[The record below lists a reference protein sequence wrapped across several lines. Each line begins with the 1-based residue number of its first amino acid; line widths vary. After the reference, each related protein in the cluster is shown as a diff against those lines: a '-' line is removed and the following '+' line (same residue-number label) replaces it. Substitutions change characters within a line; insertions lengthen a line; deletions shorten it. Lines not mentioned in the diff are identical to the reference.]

1 MTDFQKES
9 QQREEFKQILFD
21 LAKNQGQ
28 FDDPTV
34 ISDFCRRL
42 DDLYSPADGSD
53 GFRHFY
59 SDIFDVL
66 SQIQRENSS
75 VDIEVLG
82 QNLSKIRE
90 SYRPTST
97 KADGSPRNAENSIK
111 KLYDHVNL
119 DIARLLYIEAGD
131 YRVSGDEAIADITAR
146 IDQLDEN
153 VTIAKGDV
161 SSLQETVKSTQKEYI
176 AILGIFAAILLA
188 FVGGMTFSTSVL
200 ENIDKVDAYRIILIS
215 LVIGLILVNALFALF
230 YFIVSI
236 TKDRKTLNL
245 RPMII
250 SDVIFLLLM
259 VLVIIAWKCGYI
271 ERRDADILGTVSSS
285 NIVEAIATPAPTQMN
300 SAMPNQ

>member
-9 QQREEFKQILFD
+9 QQRAEFKQILFD
-21 LAKNQGQ
+21 LAKNQEQ
-28 FDDPTV
+28 LDDPT
-34 ISDFCRRL
+34 IIDDFCRRL

-66 SQIQRENSS
+66 SQIQRDNSS

-82 QNLSKIRE
+82 QNLLKIRE
-90 SYRPTST
+90 SYRPTRT
-97 KADGSPRNAENSIK
+97 KTDGSPRNAESSIK

-131 YRVSGDEAIADITAR
+131 YRVSGDEAITDIKSR
-146 IDQLDEN
+146 IDRLDES
-153 VTIAKGDV
+153 VTAAKGDV

-176 AILGIFAAILLA
+176 TILGIFAAILLA

-200 ENIDKVDAYRIILIS
+200 ENIDKVDTYRIILVA
-215 LVIGLILVNALFALF
+215 LVIGLILVNALCALF

-236 TKDRKTLNL
+236 TKDRKKLNL
-245 RPMII
+245 SPMVI
-250 SDVIFLLLM
+250 SDLIILLLIS
-259 VLVIIAWKCGYI
+259 LVILAWKYGFI
-271 ERRDADILGTVSSS
+271 EHRDADILGTVSS
-285 NIVEAIATPAPTQMN
+285 NKIVETVVTPAPTQKN
-300 SAMPNQ
+300 SAMPSQ

>member
-9 QQREEFKQILFD
+9 QQREEFRQILFD
-21 LAKNQGQ
+21 LAKDQGQ
-28 FDDPTV
+28 FDDPTT
-34 ISDFCRRL
+34 IDDFCRRL

-66 SQIQRENSS
+66 SQIQRDNSS

-82 QNLSKIRE
+82 HNLLKIRE
-90 SYRPTST
+90 SYQPTST

-119 DIARLLYIEAGD
+119 DIARLLYIEGGD
-131 YRVSGDEAIADITAR
+131 YRVSGGEAIADIKAS
-146 IDQLDEN
+146 IDRLDES
-153 VTIAKGDV
+153 VTIAKEDV

-200 ENIDKVDAYRIILIS
+200 ENIDKVDAYRIILVA
-215 LVIGLILVNALFALF
+215 LVIGLILVNALCVLF
-230 YFIVSI
+230 YFIMSI
-236 TKDRKTLNL
+236 TKDRKKLNL
-245 RPMII
+245 SPMII
-250 SDVIFLLLM
+250 SDLIILLLIA
-259 VLVIIAWKCGYI
+259 LVIVAWKYGFI
-271 ERRDADILGTVSSS
+271 EHRDADILGTVNSSR
-285 NIVEAIATPAPTQMN
+285 IVETAASPASTH
-300 SAMPNQ
+300 